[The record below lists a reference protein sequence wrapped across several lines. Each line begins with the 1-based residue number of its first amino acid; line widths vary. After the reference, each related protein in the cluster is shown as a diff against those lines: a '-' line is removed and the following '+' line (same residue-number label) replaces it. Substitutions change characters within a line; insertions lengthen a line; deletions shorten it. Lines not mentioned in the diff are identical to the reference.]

1 MSTPAYRLL
10 FVLSVFAGSVA
21 AGLSPAHA
29 ADGTSEPIPGLGP
42 TGPVTKLF
50 GDFMFTEGPAGDRM
64 GNVFFSDVRGNKT
77 YKISEGKLSVFR
89 DPSNNSNG
97 LMVNAQGELVACE
110 MQGRVVA
117 VSPDGKTVRPL
128 AETYQGKRFNAPNDL
143 VIDRQGGVYFTDP
156 HFLAPQPLPQGVPAV
171 YYISPGL
178 EVTRLIDNLQ
188 APNGV
193 ILSPDEKTLYVI
205 PSLQAEMMA
214 YPVESPG
221 KIGAGRVFCV
231 LEQAAGKKNQGGDGL
246 TVDTSGNLYIT
257 SALGLQV
264 FSPQGK
270 PLGII
275 SVPEQ
280 PANVTF
286 AGPENRTLYVTA
298 RTSLYTIPMQATG
311 LGPRER
317 RGQTLRQAPPSAD

>member
-1 MSTPAYRLL
+1 MSTSARQLSL
-10 FVLSVFAGSVA
+10 VLLSVVVSLA
-21 AGLSPAHA
+21 AGFSPACA
-29 ADGTSEPIPGLGP
+29 ADGTSEPIAGIGP
-42 TGPVTKLF
+42 TGPVTRLH
-50 GDFMFTEGPAGDRM
+50 GDFMFTEGPAGDRL

-77 YKISEGKLSVFR
+77 YKIDRQGKLSVFR

-117 VSPDGKTVRPL
+117 ISPDGKTVRPL
-128 AETYQGKRFNAPNDL
+128 AETHLGKRFNAPNDL

-156 HFLAPQPLPQGVPAV
+156 HFMAPQPLPQGVSGV
-171 YYISPGL
+171 YYINPKL

-205 PSLQAEMMA
+205 PSMQAEMMS
-214 YPVESPG
+214 YLVEAPG
-221 KIGAGRVFCV
+221 QLGAGRVFCK
-231 LEQAAGKKNQGGDGL
+231 LEQAAGKTNQGGDGL
-246 TVDTSGNLYIT
+246 AVDTNGNLYIT

-264 FSPQGK
+264 FNPQGK
-270 PLGII
+270 LLGII

-280 PANVTF
+280 PANVKF

-298 RTSLYTIPMQATG
+298 RTSIYTIPMQATG
-311 LGPRER
+311 HVFATGK
-317 RGQTLRQAPPSAD
+317 